1 MVQYSNRVLKKE
13 GNLFSKLKDALDSS
27 RGDFTEIRLEKEW
40 RTGVK
45 YEKDNLI
52 NLDSSEEVGG
62 IVRTLVQ
69 GGWGISTFN
78 SVDEIKDKVKE
89 AYRIGKETTSFMDQ
103 EVELADIEPRKDE
116 VVSNTGKDFREVP
129 LEEKR
134 DLVRSYNRLM
144 LGYDDRV
151 ESTKAVY
158 GDSFRE
164 LTYINSEGAEIYQEI
179 PDITLALVAVA
190 RGEENNVQTAHD
202 SIGRAGGFDHVRERE
217 EMAEEV
223 ADQSVSL
230 LSADPVEGGNYTVL
244 LNPEL
249 AGVFIHEA
257 FGHLCEADHVYKNDR
272 LMDIM
277 ELGREFGPENLNVVD
292 EGFISGKRGNLP
304 YDDEGVPRKKTYLI
318 KNGKLNSFLHSRET
332 AKKMGQEPTGNARAI
347 SYRYEPIVRM
357 TNTYIE
363 EGDKSFDE
371 LIGSIDHGI
380 YAKDA
385 YGGQTQLEQFTFSAG
400 YGHLIE
406 DGEIGPMVRDVVL
419 TGNIFESL
427 ANITGIGDDLDII
440 GSAGGCGKGGQM
452 PLPVTDGS
460 PHLRIENVTIG
471 GR

>member
-1 MVQYSNRVLKKE
+1 ML
-13 GNLFSKLKDALDSS
+13 SKLEEALKVSKAE
-27 RGDFTEIRLEKEW
+27 FTEIRLEKEE

-62 IVRTLVQ
+62 IVRTLVN

-78 SVDEIKDKVKE
+78 SIGDLTNQVKQ
-89 AYRIGKETTSFMDQ
+89 ANKIGKSTAAAINEPVKLSP
-103 EVELADIEPRKDE
+103 VEPRKE
-116 VVSNTGKDFREVP
+116 SFTGDQERDFREVS

-134 DLVRSYNRLM
+134 DIARNYNKSM
-144 LGYDDRV
+144 LNHDARI
-151 ESTKAVY
+151 ESTKTAY
-158 GDSFRE
+158 GDSYRE
-164 LTYINSEGAEIYQEI
+164 LTYVNSEGTRIYQEI
-179 PDITLALVAVA
+179 PDVTLSLVAVA
-190 RGEENNVQTAHD
+190 RGQENNVQTAHD
-202 SIGRAGGFDHVRERE
+202 SVGRAGGFNQVQNRGG
-217 EMAEEV
+217 MAEDV
-223 ADQSVSL
+223 AERAVSL
-230 LSADPVEGGNYTVL
+230 LDAEPVKGGNYTVL
-244 LNPEL
+244 LNPKL

-272 LMDIM
+272 LQEIM
-277 ELGREFGPENLNVVD
+277 EIGREFGPENLNVVD
-292 EGFISGKRGNLP
+292 EGFIPGKRGNLRF
-304 YDDEGVPRKKTYLI
+304 DDEGVPRKKTYLI
-318 KNGKLNSFLHSRET
+318 RNGKLNSFLHSRET
-332 AKKMGQEPTGNARAI
+332 ARKMDQDPTGNARAI

-363 EGDKSFDE
+363 AGEKSFEE

-400 YGHLIE
+400 YGHVIE

-419 TGNIFESL
+419 TGNIFNSL
-427 ANITGIGDDLDII
+427 ANISGIGDDLDII

-460 PHLRIENVTIG
+460 PHLRIEDVTIG

>member
-1 MVQYSNRVLKKE
+1 M
-13 GNLFSKLKDALDSS
+13 FSKLKNALQASK
-27 RGDFTEIRLEKEW
+27 GEFTEIRLEREW
-40 RTGVK
+40 RTEVK

-52 NLDSSEEVGG
+52 NLDSSQEAGG
-62 IVRTLVQ
+62 IVRTLVR
-69 GGWGISTFN
+69 GGWGIATFN
-78 SVDEIKDKVKE
+78 SLEELEEKVKE
-89 AYRIGKETTSFMDQ
+89 ASKIGKETASQLDH
-103 EVELADIEPRKDE
+103 EVELASVEPREEKVYSELKD
-116 VVSNTGKDFREVP
+116 DFREVP
-129 LEEKR
+129 LEKKR
-134 DLVRSYNRLM
+134 DVVRNYNKLIR
-144 LGYDDRV
+144 GHDERI

-158 GDSFRE
+158 GDSFRK
-164 LTYINSEGAEIYQEI
+164 LTYVNTEGTRIYQEI

-190 RGEENNVQTAHD
+190 RKGENNVQTAHD
-202 SIGRAGGFDHVRERE
+202 SIGRAGGFEHVENRE
-217 EMAEEV
+217 EMAREV
-223 ADQSVSL
+223 AERSVSL
-230 LSADPVEGGNYTVL
+230 LEAEPVEGGNYTVL
-244 LNPEL
+244 LNPKL

-257 FGHLCEADHVYKNDR
+257 FGHLCEADHVYKNER
-272 LMDIM
+272 LKEVMK
-277 ELGREFGPENLNVVD
+277 LGREFGPENLNVVD
-292 EGFISGKRGNLP
+292 EGFIAGKRGNLP
-304 YDDEGVPRKKTYLI
+304 YDDEGVPRRKTYLI
-318 KNGKLNSFLHSRET
+318 QDGKLNSFLHSRET

-406 DGEIGPMVRDVVL
+406 DGEVGPMVRDVVL
-419 TGNIFESL
+419 TGNIFRSL
-427 ANITGIGDDLDII
+427 DNITGIGNDLDII

-460 PHLRIENVTIG
+460 PHLRIEDVTIG

>member
-1 MVQYSNRVLKKE
+1 ML
-13 GNLFSKLKDALDSS
+13 SKLEEALKVSK
-27 RGDFTEIRLEKEW
+27 GEFTEIRLEKEE

-62 IVRTLVQ
+62 IVRTLVN

-78 SVDEIKDKVKE
+78 SVEDLKNKVKQ
-89 AYRIGKETTSFMDQ
+89 ANKIGKSTASAISEP
-103 EVELADIEPRKDE
+103 VELSPVEPRE
-116 VVSNTGKDFREVP
+116 ENFTGNQERDFRKVS

-134 DLVRSYNRLM
+134 DLARSYNKSM
-144 LGYDDRV
+144 LNHDERI
-151 ESTKAVY
+151 ESTKVAY
-158 GDSFRE
+158 GDSYRE
-164 LTYINSEGAEIYQEI
+164 LTYVNSEGTRIYQEI
-179 PDITLALVAVA
+179 PDVTLSLVAVA
-190 RGEENNVQTAHD
+190 RGEGDNVQTAHD
-202 SIGRAGGFDHVRERE
+202 SVGRAGGFNRVQDREH
-217 EMAEEV
+217 MAEEV
-223 ADQSVSL
+223 AERAVSL
-230 LSADPVEGGNYTVL
+230 LAAEPVKGGNYTVL
-244 LNPEL
+244 LNPKL

-272 LMDIM
+272 LKEMM

-292 EGFISGKRGNLP
+292 EGFIPGKRGNLRF
-304 YDDEGVPRKKTYLI
+304 DDEGVPREKTYLI
-318 KNGKLNSFLHSRET
+318 RNGKLNSFLHSRET
-332 AKKMGQEPTGNARAI
+332 AKRMGQEPTGNARAI

-363 EGDKSFDE
+363 AGEKPFEE

-400 YGHLIE
+400 YGHVIE

-419 TGNIFESL
+419 TGNIFNSL
-427 ANITGIGDDLDII
+427 ANISGIGDDLEVI

-460 PHLRIENVTIG
+460 PHLRIEDVTIG

>member
-1 MVQYSNRVLKKE
+1 M
-13 GNLFSKLKDALDSS
+13 FSKLREKLKES
-27 RGDFTEIRLEKEW
+27 RGEFTEIRLEKEH

-52 NLDSSEEVGG
+52 SLDSSEEVGG
-62 IVRTLVQ
+62 FVRTLVQ

-78 SVDEIKDKVKE
+78 SMDEIGDKIKE
-89 AYRIGKETTSFMDQ
+89 AYRIGRETASSRGQ
-103 EVELADIEPRKDE
+103 SVELANVNPQQKE
-116 VVSNTGKDFREVP
+116 VVSDLQDDFREVP

-134 DLVRSYNRLM
+134 DLVRHYNKLM
-144 LGYDDRV
+144 LDYDNRI

-164 LTYINSEGAEIYQEI
+164 LTYVNTEGAEIYQEI
-179 PDITLALVAVA
+179 PDVTLALVAVA

-202 SIGRAGGFDHVRERE
+202 SIGRAGGFNHVQDRED
-217 EMAEEV
+217 MAEEV
-223 ADQSVSL
+223 AERSASL
-230 LSADPVEGGNYTVL
+230 LSADPVEGGSYTVL
-244 LNPEL
+244 LNPKL

-272 LMDIM
+272 LREIM

-318 KNGKLNSFLHSRET
+318 KDGKLNSFLHSRET

-371 LIGSIDHGI
+371 LIGSIDRGI

-400 YGHLIE
+400 YGYLIE
-406 DGEIGPMVRDVVL
+406 NGEIGPMVRDVVL

-427 ANITGIGDDLDII
+427 ASITGIGDDLDII

-460 PHLRIENVTIG
+460 PHLRIEDVTIG